1 MAQIFHR
8 STNTLSRLSIFGAV
22 FIIGGLF
29 TVGAILVR
37 SPYVTN
43 VGVPVPQ
50 PVLFSHKHHVGDDGI
65 DCRYCHASVEVSAFA
80 GMPATETCMHCHS
93 QLFNDSPML
102 QPVTTSAATGLP
114 IAWNRVYQLPDFVYF
129 DHSIHVNKGVGCTTC
144 HGQVDEMPLIQKA
157 TSLQMTWCLECHRD
171 PARFVRPRDEVFSM
185 TWQPPPDQAA
195 LGAKLVS
202 EYHIT
207 SKTNCWT
214 CHR

>member
-22 FIIGGLF
+22 FVIGGLF

-65 DCRYCHASVEVSAFA
+65 DCRYCHTSVEVSAFA
-80 GMPATETCMHCHS
+80 GMPPTDTCMHCHS

-102 QPVTTSAATGLP
+102 QPVIESAATGVP
-114 IAWNRVYQLPDFVYF
+114 IAWNRVNQLPDFVYF
-129 DHSIHVNKGVGCTTC
+129 DHSIHINKGVGCTTC
-144 HGQVDEMPLIQKA
+144 HGQVNEMPLMEKTA
-157 TSLQMTWCLECHRD
+157 SLQMTWCLECHRD